1 MFVFS
6 NFYSKQ
12 TYFGSFYTRRC
23 IVIFD
28 TFLATDLDMNYTK
41 LQSINYTTFLLAN
54 FFDIFQ
60 KTSRRKFVN
69 ITENKL
75 VFVRNLL
82 SWKISGIAFD
92 IPLTRIQC
100 WRFMSY
106 PATILQQ
113 YDTRL
118 TNICFYFIWIPGSLK
133 GTLSNILYYQ

>member
-1 MFVFS
+1 M
-6 NFYSKQ
+6 
-12 TYFGSFYTRRC
+12 
-23 IVIFD
+23 FD

-82 SWKISGIAFD
+82 SSKISGKAFD

-100 WRFMSY
+100 
-106 PATILQQ
+106 
-113 YDTRL
+113 
-118 TNICFYFIWIPGSLK
+118 
-133 GTLSNILYYQ
+133 